1 MRYNWNPTTHYK
13 DVAVAE
19 RYDRERFSSIA
30 GRVFN
35 ALEKHCVRKAF
46 ADLPNSATL
55 LDVPCGTG
63 RLAEALLEE
72 GFSVTGADI
81 SPAMLEVARR
91 KLERFGA
98 RFQHRAADV
107 RELAKAEPKSYEA
120 ALCARVLMHFPLSEQ
135 IEFLASV
142 TKLARRR
149 VVFNQSL
156 STPYQR
162 LRRRIKRLLGNQPPA
177 AYPISEGELARLLA
191 GAGLREVARLRPMA
205 LVSEAIFVI
214 AEPV

>member
-1 MRYNWNPTTHYK
+1 VGYNWDPTTHYK

-19 RYDRERFSSIA
+19 RYDRERFSSVA
-30 GRVFN
+30 GRIFN
-35 ALEKHCVRKAF
+35 ALEKRCVRKGF
-46 ADLPNSATL
+46 AGLAGSAAL

-72 GFSVTGADI
+72 GFAVTGVDI
-81 SPAMLEVARR
+81 SQAMLEVASR
-91 KLERFGA
+91 KLERYGK
-98 RFQHRAADV
+98 RFQHRVADV
-107 RELAKAEPKSYEA
+107 RDLAKAEPKSYEA
-120 ALCARVLMHFPLSEQ
+120 ALCARVLMHFPLDQQ
-135 IEFLASV
+135 IDFLRSV
-142 TKLARRR
+142 TKLAKRR

-162 LRRRIKRLLGNQPPA
+162 WRRRLKRLLGHQPPA
-177 AYPISEGELARLLA
+177 AYPISEEELARLLA
-191 GAGLREVARLRPMA
+191 GAGLKEVGRVRPMA